1 MKNLKLFPILVLLFF
16 ANCKK
21 KIVEANLTRT
31 QMVARTWVCEK
42 AEVVGA
48 QKQTI
53 YQKGAS
59 GNLLELKDS
68 FVAFTTDGKYTGID
82 FNAVPQTGSWK
93 FKNNET
99 VAELDSWDYDFNI
112 VNLSKTNLDFNTQVD
127 FNDNT
132 YDIFVK
138 MVPK

>member
-82 FNAVPQTGSWK
+82 FNAVPQTGS
-93 FKNNET
+93 
-99 VAELDSWDYDFNI
+99 
-112 VNLSKTNLDFNTQVD
+112 
-127 FNDNT
+127 
-132 YDIFVK
+132 
-138 MVPK
+138 